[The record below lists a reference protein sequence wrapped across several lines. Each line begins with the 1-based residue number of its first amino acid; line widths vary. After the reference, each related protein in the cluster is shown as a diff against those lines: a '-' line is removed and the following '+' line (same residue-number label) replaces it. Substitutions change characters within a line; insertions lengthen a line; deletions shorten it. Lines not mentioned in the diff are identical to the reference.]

1 MVSEQPLHSHILLFS
16 PENTMTNAIIRNP
29 LFNEFD
35 QLFNQLAQVQAPVSR
50 NTALNYRILSEDNA
64 AVAEI
69 EVPGVEPTDVK
80 VRIEGRSLSVETPR
94 GNAYVTIGQRLS
106 ADDATASLKHGLLT
120 IRIPKRDARVVE
132 VKVSEEA

>member
-1 MVSEQPLHSHILLFS
+1 
-16 PENTMTNAIIRNP
+16 MTNAIIRNP
-29 LFNEFD
+29 LFSEFD
-35 QLFNQLAQVQAPVSR
+35 QLFNQMAQLQTPVSR
-50 NTALNYRILSEDNA
+50 NTALNYRILSEDHA

-69 EVPGVEPTDVK
+69 EVPGVEPSEVK

-120 IRIPKRDARVVE
+120 IRIPTRAARTVE
-132 VKVSEEA
+132 VKVSEDA

>member
-1 MVSEQPLHSHILLFS
+1 
-16 PENTMTNAIIRNP
+16 MTNLVRTP

-35 QLFNQLAQVQAPVSR
+35 QLFNQLAQVQQASVSR

-69 EVPGVEPTDVK
+69 EVPGVEPAEVK

>member
-1 MVSEQPLHSHILLFS
+1 
-16 PENTMTNAIIRNP
+16 MTNAIVRNP
-29 LFNEFD
+29 LFSEFD
-35 QLFNQLAQVQAPVSR
+35 QLFNQLAQYQQAPVSR
-50 NTALNYRILSEDNA
+50 NTQLNYRILSEDNA

-69 EVPGVEPTDVK
+69 EVPGVEPDDVK

-120 IRIPKRDARVVE
+120 IRIPKRDARIVE
-132 VKVSEEA
+132 VKVSEEV

>member
-1 MVSEQPLHSHILLFS
+1 
-16 PENTMTNAIIRNP
+16 MTNAIIRNP

-35 QLFNQLAQVQAPVSR
+35 QLFNQLAQAPGVVSNR
-50 NTALNYRILSEDNA
+50 LAALNYRITSEDNA

-69 EVPGVEPTDVK
+69 EVPGVEPADVK

-120 IRIPKRDARVVE
+120 IRIPKRDARIVE

>member
-1 MVSEQPLHSHILLFS
+1 
-16 PENTMTNAIIRNP
+16 MTNTAIVRNP
-29 LFNEFD
+29 LFSEFD
-35 QLFNQLAQVQAPVSR
+35 TLFNQIAQIQQAPISR
-50 NTALNYRILSEDNA
+50 NTALNYRITSEDNA

-69 EVPGVEPTDVK
+69 EVPGVDPTDVK

-94 GNAYVTIGQRLS
+94 GNAYITIGQRLS

-120 IRIPKRDARVVE
+120 IRVPKRDAKIVE

>member
-1 MVSEQPLHSHILLFS
+1 
-16 PENTMTNAIIRNP
+16 MTNAIVRNP
-29 LFNEFD
+29 LFTEFD
-35 QLFNQLAQVQAPVSR
+35 QLFTQYVNQTQAPISR
-50 NTALNYRILSEDNA
+50 NTALNYRISSEDNA

-69 EVPGVEPTDVK
+69 EVPGVDPTDVK

-106 ADDATASLKHGLLT
+106 ADDAVASLKHGLLT
-120 IRIPKRDARVVE
+120 IRIPKRDARIVE

>member
-1 MVSEQPLHSHILLFS
+1 
-16 PENTMTNAIIRNP
+16 MTNLVRNP
-29 LFNEFD
+29 LFSEFD
-35 QLFNQLAQVQAPVSR
+35 QLFSQMERFQQAPVSR
-50 NTALNYRILSEDNA
+50 NTALNYRIKSEDHA

-69 EVPGVEPTDVK
+69 EVPGVDPNDVK

-106 ADDATASLKHGLLT
+106 PDDATASLKHGLLT

-132 VKVSEEA
+132 VKVFEEG

>member
-1 MVSEQPLHSHILLFS
+1 MVLEGNLHLTHYLLG
-16 PENTMTNAIIRNP
+16 PEKMTNLVRNP
-29 LFNEFD
+29 LFSEFD

-50 NTALNYRILSEDNA
+50 NTALNYRILSEDDA

-69 EVPGVEPTDVK
+69 EVPGVLPADLK

-106 ADDATASLKHGLLT
+106 ADDAVASLKHGLLT
-120 IRIPKRDARVVE
+120 IRIPTRAARTVE
-132 VKVSEEA
+132 VKVESV

>member
-1 MVSEQPLHSHILLFS
+1 
-16 PENTMTNAIIRNP
+16 MTNLVRNP
-29 LFNEFD
+29 LFTEFD
-35 QLFNQLAQVQAPVSR
+35 QLFNQVAQLQQAPVSR
-50 NTALNYRILSEDNA
+50 NTALNYRIISEDNA

-69 EVPGVEPTDVK
+69 EVPGVEPSDVK

-106 ADDATASLKHGLLT
+106 ADDATASVKHGLLT
-120 IRIPKRDARVVE
+120 IRVPKRDARTVE

>member
-1 MVSEQPLHSHILLFS
+1 
-16 PENTMTNAIIRNP
+16 MTNLVRNP
-29 LFNEFD
+29 LFAEFD
-35 QLFNQLAQVQAPVSR
+35 QLFNQVAQLQQAPVSR
-50 NTALNYRILSEDNA
+50 NTALNYRIISEDNA

-69 EVPGVEPTDVK
+69 EVPGVEPSDVK

-120 IRIPKRDARVVE
+120 IRIPKRDARIVE

>member
-1 MVSEQPLHSHILLFS
+1 
-16 PENTMTNAIIRNP
+16 MTNAIIRNP

-35 QLFNQLAQVQAPVSR
+35 QLFNQLAQVQTPVSR

-69 EVPGVEPTDVK
+69 EVPGVEPADVK